1 MGGVLQGV
9 GSSVVRA
16 KFGIKVSQDSDADRV
31 AHASI
36 VLDEDGH
43 FVGCGSGQVRSVVRL
58 LLQREAAHRTPAAC
72 GEGHDSY
79 QDCRMSDV
87 VNATEAVL
95 GLAAARTPSAGK

>member
-9 GSSVVRA
+9 SSGMVRA
-16 KFGIKVSQDSDADRV
+16 KFGIEVAQDSDADRV

-58 LLQREAAHRTPAAC
+58 LPQKEAAHGPVSRFC
-72 GEGHDSY
+72 DSEK
-79 QDCRMSDV
+79 RF
-87 VNATEAVL
+87 
-95 GLAAARTPSAGK
+95 GRIRH